1 MARRRACGASSGQ
14 TTSVPGSVRVKDK
27 QAKGH
32 VKCTTDSLAVLATSL
47 QRRRVASNVQRA
59 TCNVQPAPTCN
70 GSCQVFLFVFHR
82 PSRAAAIYLPSPRP
96 GIARRPDAIS
106 VRSAAAP
113 TPPPAPPPPSPALL
127 CCPLWCPAR
136 RSLCFFFYIITS
148 TWAWAACPG
157 HKFKF
162 NAAGRLS
169 RRGVGGVSVEGT
181 A

>member
-47 QRRRVASNVQRA
+47 QRRRAASNVQRA
-59 TCNVQPAPTCN
+59 TCN

-113 TPPPAPPPPSPALL
+113 PPPPPPHGLL

-162 NAAGRLS
+162 NAAGKLA
-169 RRGVGGVSVEGT
+169 RRGRRERRRYCINYDLVDFYDKP
-181 A
+181 